1 MHFRLPH
8 GGLAAGA
15 VAVEPLVAPLPDCQ
29 PRHPRCN
36 MIPAD
41 NGGQRFFEP
50 FLRVHLSVKVA
61 RVLLAR
67 IVNVAS
73 SPTGDL
79 PRKG

>member
-1 MHFRLPH
+1 
-8 GGLAAGA
+8 
-15 VAVEPLVAPLPDCQ
+15 
-29 PRHPRCN
+29 

-50 FLRVHLSVKVA
+50 FLRVDLSMKVA

-79 PRKG
+79 PGKG